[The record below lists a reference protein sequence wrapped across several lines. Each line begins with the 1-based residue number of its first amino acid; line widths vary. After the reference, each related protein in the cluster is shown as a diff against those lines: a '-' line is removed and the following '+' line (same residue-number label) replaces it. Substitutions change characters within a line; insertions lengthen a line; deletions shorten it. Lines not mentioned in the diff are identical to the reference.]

1 MYKAI
6 LRSLDDVTL
15 FPIVAFLIFFIFF
28 VLLFVWVIRMDK
40 NRINYLASMPMD
52 GDATETSLNKLD

>member
-6 LRSLDDVTL
+6 LRSLDDITL

-40 NRINYLASMPMD
+40 NRINYLANMPMD
-52 GDATETSLNKLD
+52 NDGTGTSLNKLD